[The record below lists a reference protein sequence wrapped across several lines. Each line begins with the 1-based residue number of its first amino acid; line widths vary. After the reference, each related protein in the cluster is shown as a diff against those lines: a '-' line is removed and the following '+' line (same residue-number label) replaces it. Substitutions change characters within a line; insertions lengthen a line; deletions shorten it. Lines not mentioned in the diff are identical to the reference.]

1 MKIEALNI
9 NKAIEVSLSKEIKGY
24 KNLVK
29 AEFLSSKERNTNKSN
44 LHDLKNENNTAIFY
58 KAFFAVD
65 ENKNV
70 VIKVVD
76 SDGNLIR
83 QIPPEEFLKVAESL
97 KNVTKKLLHLEV

>member
-24 KNLVK
+24 RNFVK
-29 AEFLSSKERNTNKSN
+29 AEFLSSKEPNTNKSN
-44 LHDLKNENNTAIFY
+44 LHDLKNENNAAIFY

>member
-1 MKIEALNI
+1 MKIEGLNI
-9 NKAIEVSLSKEIKGY
+9 NKAIEISVAKEIKGY
-24 KNLVK
+24 NNSLN
-29 AEFLSSKERNTNKSN
+29 AESLSSKEPNTNKSN